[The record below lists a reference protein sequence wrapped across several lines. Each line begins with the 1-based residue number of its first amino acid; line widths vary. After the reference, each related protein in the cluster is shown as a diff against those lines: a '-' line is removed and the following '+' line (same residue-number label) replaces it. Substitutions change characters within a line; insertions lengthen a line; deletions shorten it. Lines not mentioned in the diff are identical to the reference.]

1 MQVLRY
7 IELILLFWRDIF
19 PQDTVI
25 KFSHMVNM
33 GYGGGFT
40 EILDLEPWK
49 FNVLFFE
56 ISEVYKEKIERLIKY
71 NVNLP
76 IL

>member
-1 MQVLRY
+1 
-7 IELILLFWRDIF
+7 
-19 PQDTVI
+19 
-25 KFSHMVNM
+25 MVNM